1 MDNEKD
7 ILNMFK
13 VMSKVTMDKE
23 RKQEIKMSVLNSRPV
38 ISNKTSFSFLLFTR
52 YAYVPLVIVMLF
64 VGALGIKINNEQNN
78 LKDAIET
85 ITTGDVTGE
94 SNPVSVMM
102 TPEMGN
108 DVRATGLGS
117 GGGPESQNVLPKTKS
132 KTMPLDD
139 DSQNT
144 GFSAFSD
151 PAPVIET
158 FQYEAEGL
166 LGGYDKNLPIK
177 LKITAENT
185 SKEIQK
191 IIFKDGCKTYFI
203 VDTFDSREGQ
213 MCAQIYGEI
222 ELKPKEKISWNIE
235 IPIQD
240 MALSFGTH
248 KLTFG
253 IAGQYEQSAEF
264 VVE

>member
-13 VMSKVTMDKE
+13 VTSKVTMDKE

-38 ISNKTSFSFLLFTR
+38 FSNKTSFSFLLFTK

-64 VGALGIKINNEQNN
+64 VGAFGIKINNDSNN

-85 ITTGDVTGE
+85 IATGDVANE
-94 SNPVSVMM
+94 SNPVSIMLS
-102 TPEMGN
+102 PENDPAFASEPASNSRMSKGKATETKN
-108 DVRATGLGS
+108 DVVVEDSGATMMMVAPQPMLFS
-117 GGGPESQNVLPKTKS
+117 FNV
-132 KTMPLDD
+132 D
-139 DSQNT
+139 
-144 GFSAFSD
+144 
-151 PAPVIET
+151 
-158 FQYEAEGL
+158 GL

-185 SKEIQK
+185 TTENQK
-191 IIFKDGCKTYFI
+191 IIFKDGCETYFI

-222 ELKPKEKISWNIE
+222 ELKPKEKISWDIE

-253 IAGQYEQSAEF
+253 IVDQYEQSSEF